1 VKTVLDRWIIFIFG
15 FAMIGLIGYADLIT
29 AQKLSLYVFYAAPIF
44 FGAWLA
50 GPTVGIVFCCASVFA
65 WMIVDLRLTQWE
77 LFIVLW
83 NGALRLSFFVGIS
96 SVISLLKSNLEREKA
111 SARTDFLTELPN
123 RRVFLAA
130 ANQERERAIRHKDPL
145 TIAYIDL
152 DDFKEMNDRSG
163 QDIGDIVLKEVATV
177 LKENIRSSDAV
188 ARIGGD
194 EFVVLF
200 PETNFESGQVAI
212 HKLQEGWKNRMQDK
226 HWNISLS
233 IGAMTYVENLPEVK
247 EMLTE
252 ADRLMDAAKASGKN
266 RIRHEL
272 AICQQTR
279 QFVTLAGGHEGE
291 QPFISSGTR
300 FALWKHGGKIH
311 P

>member
-1 VKTVLDRWIIFIFG
+1 
-15 FAMIGLIGYADLIT
+15 
-29 AQKLSLYVFYAAPIF
+29 YVFYAVPIF

-77 LFIVLW
+77 PFIVLW
-83 NGALRLSFFVGIS
+83 NAALRLSFFIGIS
-96 SVISLLKSNLEREKA
+96 IVISLLKSNLEREKA
-111 SARTDFLTELPN
+111 SARIDFLTELPN

-130 ANQERERAIRHKDPL
+130 ANQERERAIRHKHPL
-145 TIAYIDL
+145 TIAYVDL

-163 QDIGDIVLKEVATV
+163 HDIGDILLKEVGSV
-177 LKENIRSSDAV
+177 LKQNIRSSDSV

-194 EFVVLF
+194 EFVVLL

-212 HKLQEGWKNRMQDK
+212 HKLQESWKKQMRDK

-233 IGAMTYVENLPEVK
+233 IGAVTYVEHFPEVK

-252 ADRLMDAAKASGKN
+252 ADRLMYAAKASGKN

-272 AICQQTR
+272 ADLSTTATIC
-279 QFVTLAGGHEGE
+279 H
-291 QPFISSGTR
+291 SGLR
-300 FALWKHGGKIH
+300 G
-311 P
+311 